1 MGETMSQRS
10 ATELKD
16 AIANLQQILD
26 SATKMVTQD
35 GETVQFDLEQAAS
48 RLRDLQAEL
57 AVVQGK
63 KTRRPLFNRID
74 LS

>member
-1 MGETMSQRS
+1 MSNRS
-10 ATELKD
+10 ASDIKD

>member
-1 MGETMSQRS
+1 MSSRTQADIKQAISDLET
-10 ATELKD
+10 L
-16 AIANLQQILD
+16 LD

-35 GETVQFDLEQAAS
+35 GETVQFDLEAANS

-57 AVVQGK
+57 ALLQGK

>member
-1 MGETMSQRS
+1 MSQRS
-10 ATELKD
+10 AADIKD

-35 GETVQFDLEQAAS
+35 GETVQFDLGQASS

>member
-1 MGETMSQRS
+1 MSSRTQADIKQAISDLET
-10 ATELKD
+10 L
-16 AIANLQQILD
+16 LD

-35 GETVQFDLEQAAS
+35 GETVQFDLEAANS

-57 AVVQGK
+57 AILQGK

>member
-1 MGETMSQRS
+1 MSQRS
-10 ATELKD
+10 AADIKD

-35 GETVQFDLEQAAS
+35 GETVQFDLEQASS

-57 AVVQGK
+57 AVVQGRQ
-63 KTRRPLFNRID
+63 TRRPLFNRID

>member
-1 MGETMSQRS
+1 MSQRS